1 MSFGDLSRVNT
12 NVGSIAS
19 RFQLNKVNSELAET
33 QTRLSTGLR
42 INKAEDDSAGFSI
55 ASKLRGRITGLE
67 QALSNVGDAKSVL
80 DIAES
85 GINTVMDT
93 LIEMKGLAT
102 QAANDTL
109 GATERQFIGNQLSA
123 LAADINTVSDQTS
136 YQGTN
141 LLEGDGVDG
150 SSAANGTGTTSLTF
164 QVGETQTDTQAV
176 SIAALSTNALFNSL
190 IDADEG
196 DGFANIAVAN
206 TDTANNSTTYS
217 AKGTLVVDSAS
228 TSSDFNGFIANIDS
242 AIDTVSS
249 VVNQIG
255 IDQSSLSTRQENLT
269 AAITSNSAAK
279 SRIMDADFSQE
290 QSNAIRLQI
299 LQQTATAAFA
309 QANSSPQAV
318 LSFLGG

>member
-19 RFQLNKVNSELAET
+19 RFQLNKVNSELADT

-109 GATERQFIGNQLSA
+109 GATERDFIGAQLSA
-123 LAADINTVSDQTS
+123 LAQDINTVSDQTS

-150 SSAANGTGTTSLTF
+150 ASAANGTGTTSLTF
-164 QVGETQTDTQAV
+164 QVGEAQSDTQTV
-176 SIAALSTNALFNSL
+176 SISALSTNALFSGL

-217 AKGTLVVDSAS
+217 AKGSLVVASGSSAA
-228 TSSDFNGFIANIDS
+228 DFNGFIANIDT
-242 AIDTVSS
+242 AIDSVSS

-269 AAITSNSAAK
+269 AAITSNSSAK
-279 SRIMDADFSQE
+279 SRIMDADFSKE

>member
-109 GATERQFIGNQLSA
+109 GATERAFIGDQIAA
-123 LAADINTVSDQTS
+123 LAQDINTVSDQTS

-141 LLEGDGVDG
+141 LLEGDGVDSASG
-150 SSAANGTGTTSLTF
+150 AANGTGTTALTF
-164 QVGETQTDTQAV
+164 QVGEAQSDTQSV
-176 SIAALSTNALFNSL
+176 SLSAISANSL
-190 IDADEG
+190 FSGILDSGNAIDLK
-196 DGFANIAVAN
+196 N
-206 TDTANNSTTYS
+206 TDSSSGATTD
-217 AKGTLVVDSAS
+217 AKGTIVVTNA
-228 TSSDFNGFIANIDS
+228 TAADFNTFLGSIDTAIDS
-242 AIDTVSS
+242 VSS
-249 VVNQIG
+249 IVNQIG